1 MSWRSSELIISL
13 AVVMKQF
20 AFLTAESSTE
30 EPITFD
36 QKINNFL
43 NEENNESY
51 SESEHPVGDQIG
63 RIFQMMS
70 VVLIVGCSVSFIL
83 IPLIAAC
90 VFNCCGFT
98 RSGVRSNSY
107 AALRHSRIGNVNSG
121 TPFAEMQSMGTCKT
135 CGENYC
141 WIVLLLGIPAG
152 VIFAIIAGVNTW
164 PYM

>member
-43 NEENNESY
+43 SKAAHSIVYKSMAVLISTQIDTDEENNESY

-98 RSGVRSNSY
+98 RSGIIRCPYFVCPIFILLNFF
-107 AALRHSRIGNVNSG
+107 RILC
-121 TPFAEMQSMGTCKT
+121 F
-135 CGENYC
+135 
-141 WIVLLLGIPAG
+141 I
-152 VIFAIIAGVNTW
+152 
-164 PYM
+164 